1 MQFRQYSSRKVNL
14 TSRPF
19 SNKTENEASMDLDSS
34 QQEQEV
40 AITSCEMIAHDP
52 SQQASSTKYVKASEM
67 ILDATI
73 ELQQPCVPMPR
84 AFVMDGTSKDSEM
97 EHDLASNIEG
107 TKVQTK
113 KSTLS
118 NVKKSSPA
126 STVRKLQVSTVSSEC
141 YFKKLL
147 FVRFSIFFNVFYFY
161 EVLLYTDISNEKGVI
176 TLPLTWSISQA
187 PVKLGIEIILCQIK
201 TLMENDKKNLAVK
214 KYIVIADWSENDFKH
229 LQNNYTDVMFCKR
242 YMLFSLRYSFNILF
256 DGIFQDIC
264 ASKSFVDLSPVLF
277 APRLSL
283 SPIKIPYLSQC
294 W

>member
-1 MQFRQYSSRKVNL
+1 
-14 TSRPF
+14 
-19 SNKTENEASMDLDSS
+19 MDLDLS

-52 SQQASSTKYVKASEM
+52 SQQASSTQDVKASEM

-126 STVRKLQVSTVSSEC
+126 STDRKLRVLTVS
-141 YFKKLL
+141 
-147 FVRFSIFFNVFYFY
+147 N
-161 EVLLYTDISNEKGVI
+161 ISDEKDVI
-176 TLPLTWSISQA
+176 TLPPTWSISQA
-187 PVKLGIEIILCQIK
+187 PVKLRIEIILCQIK
-201 TLMENDKKNLAVK
+201 TLMENDKK
-214 KYIVIADWSENDFKH
+214 
-229 LQNNYTDVMFCKR
+229 T
-242 YMLFSLRYSFNILF
+242 
-256 DGIFQDIC
+256 
-264 ASKSFVDLSPVLF
+264 
-277 APRLSL
+277 
-283 SPIKIPYLSQC
+283 
-294 W
+294 